1 LVQSLSTSRDAG
13 LLAPDSQP
21 LLVSN
26 SLSSTVCFGSRTEL
40 DNRQSSTDFLPAP
53 SLESLGLGEKLSPVS
68 FDMLQRALMN
78 LEAVQRVTTYSVVIY
93 PVNNG
98 LLVNFA
104 PALLN

>member
-1 LVQSLSTSRDAG
+1 
-13 LLAPDSQP
+13 
-21 LLVSN
+21 
-26 SLSSTVCFGSRTEL
+26 
-40 DNRQSSTDFLPAP
+40 
-53 SLESLGLGEKLSPVS
+53 LGEKLSPVS